1 MGSQKNSVLSD
12 AALLAQWPHGMD
24 LMKQVR
30 DRYGDKILLGFSRGK
45 DSIAAWIAMR
55 DSGLFKKIIPV
66 HLYIIPDMEFV
77 NEDLKYWEDMFHT
90 HIINIPH
97 RYLATSIK
105 SHLFQPPGR
114 LFSNLDFFL
123 EEEQIGV
130 LEQNDMIKLQYGVPT
145 RAIMANGVR
154 ALDSLPRRMSIHRHG
169 PISKLRRNVKI
180 IWEWSAK
187 QCYQIIKDNGFRLP
201 VDYEMWGRSFDGI
214 GYQWL
219 KPLRERF
226 PNDYQKIVDW
236 FPLIE
241 LEFFRFE
248 QLENKPEAWK

>member
-1 MGSQKNSVLSD
+1 MSGVVVFADSVDDLAVSVQILGILIHVTGRMDPLS
-12 AALLAQWPHGMD
+12 
-24 LMKQVR
+24 
-30 DRYGDKILLGFSRGK
+30 
-45 DSIAAWIAMR
+45 
-55 DSGLFKKIIPV
+55 
-66 HLYIIPDMEFV
+66 
-77 NEDLKYWEDMFHT
+77 
-90 HIINIPH
+90 
-97 RYLATSIK
+97 
-105 SHLFQPPGR
+105 
-114 LFSNLDFFL
+114 
-123 EEEQIGV
+123 
-130 LEQNDMIKLQYGVPT
+130 
-145 RAIMANGVR
+145 AIHAVD
-154 ALDSLPRRMSIHRHG
+154 LDSSRLSTRL
-169 PISKLRRNVKI
+169 LRRNVKI